1 LACGY
6 HDVVVPSFIEV
17 GLLKVASYGDD
28 PMRTGHLE
36 LEVSV
41 VGDDDEL
48 GIARL
53 TQDGMVG
60 VGEIHYFEGDHFCVE
75 VGSTSEC
82 HG

>member
-1 LACGY
+1 M
-6 HDVVVPSFIEV
+6 
-17 GLLKVASYGDD
+17 KVASYGDD

-41 VGDDDEL
+41 IGDGHKL
-48 GIARL
+48 GVARS

-60 VGEIHYFEGDHFCVE
+60 TREIRYFEGEHFYAE
-75 VGSTSEC
+75 VGLTSEH